1 MTVDTSLSG
10 GAVHMKQIGSEPNVT
25 CVKRKSKLQTQGFLL
40 LIQHSKQKIHNKK
53 ACIQLAAH
61 KIHSKAVNKGQLRTF
76 FNISVVNQSSTTDK
90 ESKRSDD
97 LTLQDH
103 ILQAETL
110 WALKTACENFSFQA
124 SDGLPEL
131 FQRMFGDSAVAHSM
145 TMSRMKMSY
154 LIGHGLGPYFL
165 QKTIDDNLKSSDP
178 YYTIHFDKTTT
189 AQVKKQMNVLVRY
202 FSETDGEVK
211 VRFLKALT
219 FGHAKAETVAIELY
233 KTVQDLG
240 LPLKHLLPI
249 SCDGPNVNKAIKSKL
264 NAKLQ
269 DNFKLKLVDTGSC
282 QLHVVHN
289 AFRRGVQTFGEEVE
303 NLSIDLFYFFK
314 LSPSRR
320 ENLQRFNKS

>member
-1 MTVDTSLSG
+1 M
-10 GAVHMKQIGSEPNVT
+10 
-25 CVKRKSKLQTQGFLL
+25 
-40 LIQHSKQKIHNKK
+40 
-53 ACIQLAAH
+53 
-61 KIHSKAVNKGQLRTF
+61 
-76 FNISVVNQSSTTDK
+76 
-90 ESKRSDD
+90 
-97 LTLQDH
+97 TLQDQ

-110 WALKTACENFSFQA
+110 WTQKTAHENFSFQA

-131 FQRMFGDSAVAHSM
+131 FQRMFGDSAAAHSM

-165 QKTIDDNLKSSDP
+165 QKTIDDILKFSDP
-178 YYTIHFDKTTT
+178 YHTLHFDETAT
-189 AQVKKQMNVLVRY
+189 AQVKKQMDVLVRY
-202 FSETDGEVK
+202 FSDTDGEVK

-240 LPLKHLLPI
+240 LPLKHLLSI
-249 SCDGPNVNKAIKSKL
+249 SCDGPNVSKAIKSKL

-269 DNFKLKLVDTGSC
+269 DNFKQKLVDTGSC

-289 AFRRGVQTFGEEVE
+289 AFRRGAQAFGEEVE
-303 NLSIDLFYFFK
+303 NLCIDLFYFFK

-320 ENLQRFNKS
+320 EDFAEIQQKLGLDEVVFL

>member
-1 MTVDTSLSG
+1 MSSHHL
-10 GAVHMKQIGSEPNVT
+10 
-25 CVKRKSKLQTQGFLL
+25 
-40 LIQHSKQKIHNKK
+40 HSNPWKIY
-53 ACIQLAAH
+53 
-61 KIHSKAVNKGQLRTF
+61 SKAVNKGQLRTF
-76 FNISVVNQSSTTDK
+76 FFTKSAVNQSRITDK
-90 ESKRSDD
+90 ESKINDV
-97 LTLQDH
+97 LTLQDQ

-110 WALKTACENFSFQA
+110 WALKTAHENFSFRA

-165 QKTIDDNLKSSDP
+165 QKTIDDILKSSDP
-178 YYTIHFDKTTT
+178 YYTIHFDETTT
-189 AQVKKQMNVLVRY
+189 AQVKKQMDVLVRY

-219 FGHAKAETVAIELY
+219 FRHAKAETVATELY

-240 LPLKHLLPI
+240 LPLKHLLSI

-269 DNFKLKLVDTGSC
+269 DNFKQKLVDTGSC

-289 AFRRGVQTFGEEVE
+289 AFRRGVQAFGEEVE
-303 NLSIDLFYFFK
+303 NLCIDLFYFFK

-320 ENLQRFNKS
+320 EDFAEIQQKLGLDEVVFL